1 MCYLNF
7 MNIFIICILLILSAI
22 CSATETAFS
31 SANRIRLKNMAA
43 SGKKSAQKT
52 LKIIEDFDKALTAI
66 LIGNNIVNIC
76 SSSLATV
83 IFTEK
88 FGSGSVAYATI
99 VMTVLVLIFGE
110 ILPKSLAK
118 ENAETFSM
126 FMSAPLAAAMFI
138 LTPAIWFFTMIKK
151 GVTRLIGSK
160 KKQPTVTEEELKY
173 IIDEIEIEGVLEQQ
187 ESELVRS
194 ALDFDE
200 TLINEV
206 LVPRV
211 NIVGVEKN
219 SDAETIRAVF
229 AENCYSRIPVYE
241 KTMDNIV
248 GIIHQADFY
257 KLYIDGR
264 ADKENIDKIMRSPV
278 YIPENKRISEVMKL
292 MQKKKVHMAVVV
304 DQYGG
309 TEGICTLEDILEELV
324 GDIYDESDEEDDSFT
339 PLSENS
345 WRVSGEL
352 SVSDFL
358 EKAGLDEGLIV
369 TDANSMGGWI
379 VEVLDRF
386 PADGERVTTDN
397 FTVTVKMES
406 ALRIDALIIEKN
418 QNPNEKRTVE

>member
-1 MCYLNF
+1 MD
-7 MNIFIICILLILSAI
+7 IFIICILLVLSAI

-43 SGKKSAQKT
+43 SGKKSAQKA
-52 LKIIEDFDKALTAI
+52 LKITEDFDRALTAI

-76 SSSLATV
+76 SSSLVTV
-83 IFTEK
+83 LFTEK

-126 FMSAPLAAAMFI
+126 FMAAPLSAAIYI
-138 LTPAIWFFTMIKK
+138 LTPAIWFFSMIKK
-151 GVTRLIGSK
+151 FVVKLVGSK
-160 KKQPTVTEEELKY
+160 KAQPSVTEEELKY

-200 TLINEV
+200 TTINEV

-211 NIVGVEKN
+211 NIVGVEKGT
-219 SDAETIRAVF
+219 DAEMIREVF
-229 AENCYSRIPVYE
+229 SKNCFSRIPVYE
-241 KTMDNIV
+241 KTMDSII
-248 GIIHQADFY
+248 GIIHQADFF
-257 KLYIDGR
+257 KLYIDKK
-264 ADKENIDKIMRSPV
+264 ADEKNIAKIMRTPV
-278 YIPENKRISEVMKL
+278 YIPENKRISEVLKL
-292 MQKKKVHMAVVV
+292 MQKKKVHMAVIV

-309 TEGICTLEDILEELV
+309 TEGICTLEDIIEELV
-324 GDIYDESDEEDDSFT
+324 GDIYDESDQEDDSFKK
-339 PLSENS
+339 LGENC
-345 WRVSGEL
+345 WRASGEL

-358 EKAGLDEGLIV
+358 EKAGLDDELIQ
-369 TDANSMGGWI
+369 TEANSVGGWI

-386 PADGERVTTDN
+386 PADGEKIQAAP
-397 FTVTVKMES
+397 FTVTVKMEN
-406 ALRIDALIIEKN
+406 ALRIDSLIIIKDG
-418 QNPNEKRTVE
+418 

>member
-200 TLINEV
+200 TMINEV

-241 KTMDNIV
+241 KTMDSIV

-379 VEVLDRF
+379 VEALDRF
-386 PADGERVTTDN
+386 PADGEKVTTDN